1 MVKCPRC
8 SVQVTSKMF
17 EGTEVEYCKSCK
29 GLILDRTE
37 LDAVATKTEGSVEFS
52 IALHPNDTSVDTS
65 PLMNCPKCTPPTL
78 MKRIKFLGD
87 SEIYLDRCDDCA
99 LLWLDKSELDKVNQ
113 AISVL
118 NSSEAEWSFW
128 MKVRLWASH
137 IVI

>member
-1 MVKCPRC
+1 MFKCPRC
-8 SVQVTSKMF
+8 SVQVTCKTH
-17 EGTEVEYCKSCK
+17 GDTEIEFCESCE
-29 GLILDRTE
+29 GLILDSTE
-37 LDAVATKTEGSVEFS
+37 LDEIATETEGSVEYS

-65 PLMNCPKCTPPTL
+65 QLMNCPKCTPPTL

-87 SEIYLDRCDDCA
+87 SEVYLDRCDECA

-113 AISVL
+113 AISIL

-137 IVI
+137 IVV